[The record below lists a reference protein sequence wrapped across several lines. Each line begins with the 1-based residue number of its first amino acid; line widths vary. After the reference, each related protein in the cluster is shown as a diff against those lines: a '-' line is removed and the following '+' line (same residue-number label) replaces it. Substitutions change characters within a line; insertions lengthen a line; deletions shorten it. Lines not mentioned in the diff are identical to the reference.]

1 MTNYNHG
8 AFDHWYNSD
17 RLAESRSRL
26 ASDISTGDRV
36 RRASRS
42 SSRKGKK
49 CPIES
54 TRGIYQKLTCQL
66 QKHCA

>member
-26 ASDISTGDRV
+26 ASDFSTGEQV
-36 RRASRS
+36 RKEKRLSGSKAR
-42 SSRKGKK
+42 
-49 CPIES
+49 CTS
-54 TRGIYQKLTCQL
+54 TRPRCLFQKITGQFS
-66 QKHCA
+66 KACA